1 MEKDW
6 KCESD
11 SIASFKSPTIQH
23 SILQNKDVLHE
34 GYRPKML
41 LYTLNELF
49 YIYDQVKCHRGID
62 EKLVVA
68 YEILSLTVLHCTE
81 CRGGSEKHSMP
92 DALSLLNLNDACHL
106 EPLTWVLYDG
116 ALLVGRQSELPE
128 DRQWC
133 TMLAGTFKH
142 IYRGHDDAA
151 YCPPY
156 TLASGIV
163 NRGLRCFTKR
173 EDGVLHRVAT
183 RTHPGPGEE
192 DPGAAPGAIPG
203 CQVIGIGTDT
213 PAAPHPTCHQGAT
226 VGNPYPQA

>member
-116 ALLVGRQSELPE
+116 TLLVGRQPELPE
-128 DRQWC
+128 DCQWC

-156 TLASGIV
+156 TLASGDCQQ
-163 NRGLRCFTKR
+163 RT
-173 EDGVLHRVAT
+173 EVLHQEGRW
-183 RTHPGPGEE
+183 
-192 DPGAAPGAIPG
+192 GAAQSGHKN
-203 CQVIGIGTDT
+203 T
-213 PAAPHPTCHQGAT
+213 PRARRRRSRSSSRCHSYAKS
-226 VGNPYPQA
+226 